1 MEGGEKRKCRELKSL
16 NLNSNFSLSRPTTVS
31 LRQSHFETQNRYIS
45 DHGIPFAST
54 AAQNGASSAK
64 AGVGRGRR
72 IF

>member
-16 NLNSNFSLSRPTTVS
+16 NLNSNFSLSTNEVS